1 MQKSGLALQQKLQQK
16 LSPQQI
22 LFIKMLQMN
31 TFELSQMLKSEMEE
45 NPFLEISDA
54 EVKNS
59 PDEIK
64 DLPSSAENDNPDS
77 DVTESVDDHENID
90 WDEYLQNTEAEHD
103 YSTTYNPDKADWED
117 IPKPYQKNLIEEL
130 EEQVSLLGLTE
141 TEYLIAEQI
150 LGSLSEDGYF
160 RRDIDAIIDNIAFN
174 HDAYVTEEE
183 VERLRK
189 KIQRLD
195 PIGVASV
202 DLRDCLMVQLEML
215 PDTVKYRNLAFLML
229 DQEWN
234 AFEKKHFDRLIKKL
248 NTDAESLQKA
258 YDIIKSLDPKPGV
271 GVNED
276 EKIDYVDPDFT
287 VRWIEFEDDDEPV
300 SKKEKAGSIQSESG
314 EFEIVLNRRNRPP
327 LRISSTYKDLWDDNN
342 KVGSKAREKD
352 ETNKFIRE
360 KIEKAKWYMDAIQQR
375 QNTLLSVMK
384 AILQVQEKFFRTG
397 GSLKPM
403 ILKDIAEIV
412 HMDISTI
419 SRVTKQK
426 YVQTPFGVF
435 ELKYF
440 FSEGMEMS
448 SGEEVS
454 TRQIKEALAKI
465 VDAEDK
471 AKPYSDDKL
480 VDLLAELG
488 YKVARRTVTKYREQ
502 LNIPVARMRKQL
514 QF

>member
-31 TFELSQMLKSEMEE
+31 TFELNQMLKSEIEE
-45 NPFLEISDA
+45 NPFLEISDSDTKKDA
-54 EVKNS
+54 EDAKEASNES
-59 PDEIK
+59 
-64 DLPSSAENDNPDS
+64 DNETADS
-77 DVTESVDDHENID
+77 DVTESVDEHENID
-90 WDEYLQNTEAEHD
+90 WDEYLQNSEAEHD

-117 IPKPYQKNLIEEL
+117 IPKPYQKNLIEDL
-130 EEQVSLLGLTE
+130 EEQVALLGLTE
-141 TEYLIAEQI
+141 TEFLITEQI

-160 RRDIDAIIDNIAFN
+160 RRDVDAIIDNIAFN
-174 HDAYVTEEE
+174 HDVYVTEAE

-195 PIGVASV
+195 PIGIASV
-202 DLRDCLMVQLEML
+202 DLRDCLMVQLAML
-215 PDTVKYRNLAFLML
+215 PDTVKYRNLAYLML
-229 DQEWN
+229 DQEWG

-248 NTDAESLQKA
+248 NTDAEALQKA
-258 YDIIKSLDPKPGV
+258 YDIIKHLDPKPGV

-276 EKIDYVDPDFT
+276 EKIDYVEPDFT
-287 VRWIEFEDDDEPV
+287 VRWIEFEDGDEPV

-314 EFEIVLNRRNRPP
+314 EFEIVLNRTNRPP
-327 LRISSTYKDLWDDNN
+327 LRISSTYKELWDDNN
-342 KVGSKAREKD
+342 RTGSKAREKD

-397 GSLKPM
+397 ASLKPM

-454 TRQIKEALAKI
+454 TRQIKEALGKI
-465 VDAEDK
+465 VDEEDK

-480 VDLLAELG
+480 VHLLAELG

>member
-31 TFELSQMLKSEMEE
+31 TIELGQMLKSEMEE
-45 NPFLEISDA
+45 NPFLEIGSGENKDQT
-54 EVKNS
+54 EENS
-59 PDEIK
+59 SNEIEE
-64 DLPSSAENDNPDS
+64 DNDQE
-77 DVTESVDDHENID
+77 DVTESVDEHEHID
-90 WDEYLQNTEAEHD
+90 WEEYIQNSEAEHD

-141 TEYLIAEQI
+141 KEFLIAEQI
-150 LGSLSEDGYF
+150 MGSLSDDGYF
-160 RRDIDAIIDNIAFN
+160 RRDVEAIIDNLAFN
-174 HDAYVTEEE
+174 HDAYVLEQE
-183 VERLRK
+183 VEQIRR

-195 PIGVASV
+195 PIGIAST
-202 DLRDCLMVQLEML
+202 DLRDCLMVQLEMM
-215 PDTVKYRNLAFLML
+215 PDQTKYRNLAYLML
-229 DQEWN
+229 KDEWN

-248 NTDAESLQKA
+248 NAEPEAIKKA
-258 YDIIKSLDPKPGV
+258 YDLIRTLDPKPGI
-271 GVNED
+271 GVNDD
-276 EKIDYVDPDFT
+276 EKVDYIEPDF
-287 VRWIEFEDDDEPV
+287 VVHWIEFEEDELQEL
-300 SKKEKAGSIQSESG
+300 KKLKPGHVQSG
-314 EFEIVLNRRNRPP
+314 EFEIILNRRNRPP
-327 LRISSTYKDLWDDNN
+327 LTISSTYKSLWDENN
-342 KVGSKAREKD
+342 RKD
-352 ETNKFIRE
+352 IAVRQKDQTNKFIKE

-384 AILQVQEKFFRTG
+384 AIVQVQDTFFRTG
-397 GSLKPM
+397 SGLKPM

-412 HMDISTI
+412 KMDISTI

-440 FSEGMEMS
+440 FSEGMEMA

-454 TRQIKEALAKI
+454 TREIKECLQKI
-465 VDAEDK
+465 VDEEDK
-471 AKPYSDDKL
+471 SKPYSDDRL
-480 VDLLAELG
+480 VKMLAEEG

-502 LNIPVARMRKQL
+502 LGIPVARMRKQL
-514 QF
+514 IY